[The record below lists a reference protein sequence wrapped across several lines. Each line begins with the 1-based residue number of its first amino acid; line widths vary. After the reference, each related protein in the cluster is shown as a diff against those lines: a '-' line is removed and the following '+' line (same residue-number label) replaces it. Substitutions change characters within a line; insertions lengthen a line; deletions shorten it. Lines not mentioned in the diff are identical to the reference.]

1 MRGNVPER
9 VAGAVDDVSP
19 GDDEVIVRTLRRG
32 KGGKKQEDQGNAK
45 SAIMESAV
53 DGAPQSS

>member
-1 MRGNVPER
+1 VR
-9 VAGAVDDVSP
+9 P